1 MVYFSTTFTLAIPK
15 VENAGKACNKLWPDS
30 TSVIIGAPAALML
43 VNKLKG
49 LHQREHNSPRRTVI
63 DWRWKC
69 QSFGKPH
76 WKVHCKLHTLHK
88 IRCEC
93 VLSTYTEIHSR
104 KNAHTQ
110 VRQVGV
116 WVWREEATV
125 DARYMGIPP
134 TSPPNNGVV
143 FNSLVWFRFI
153 LAKIWRRSKMKLS
166 MRKSARE
173 PQMKIAS
180 KNQQFTYVSSLV
192 YSNLQTKDPQ

>member
-30 TSVIIGAPAALML
+30 TSVIIRAPAALML
-43 VNKLKG
+43 VNKPKG

-63 DWRWKC
+63 DWKWKC

-104 KNAHTQ
+104 KNAHTHKFA
-110 VRQVGV
+110 R
-116 WVWREEATV
+116 WVCECEGKRKQQLTPVTWESHPLADQIT
-125 DARYMGIPP
+125 GLFLIH
-134 TSPPNNGVV
+134 
-143 FNSLVWFRFI
+143 WFGFV
-153 LAKIWRRSKMKLS
+153 L
-166 MRKSARE
+166 
-173 PQMKIAS
+173 
-180 KNQQFTYVSSLV
+180 F
-192 YSNLQTKDPQ
+192 